1 MKKLR
6 EHIKNEISRLVEEKY
21 QAPSEIIDALKMDLR
36 LNPLIRYV
44 STLKAANTIPPS
56 YEIRLLN
63 GTSFMI
69 YYEDFSLMVK
79 IGTKK
84 YFLGDFQEKNQAIDH
99 INKLL
104 TSSQFNPNKGEE
116 TGEETGEVDDTGEET
131 PVEEPT
137 EEPEETE

>member
-1 MKKLR
+1 MKQLR
-6 EHIKNEISRLVEEKY
+6 EHIKKTISRLAEEKY
-21 QAPSEIIDALKMDLR
+21 QAPAEIIDALKMDLM

-44 STLKAANTIPPS
+44 KELKAANTVPPS

-79 IGTKK
+79 IGSKK
-84 YFLGDFQEKNQAIDH
+84 YYLGDVKEKNAAIDN

-104 TSSQFNPNKGEE
+104 TGPKINKG
-116 TGEETGEVDDTGEET
+116 GEMDDTEDTET
-131 PVEEPT
+131 PSEPADEPADEPAE
-137 EEPEETE
+137 EEPEA